1 VKSTKTRAL
10 EAAVELVG
18 SNGLRA
24 LTHARVD
31 ARAGLPKGSTSNH
44 FRTRAAL
51 LAGVLDW
58 ILQRE
63 LPEVG
68 ATFAPASGD
77 ELVDSLCDVLDY
89 LTTVNRAGTTARLAL
104 FLEAAHDEQLRM
116 AVSRGRA
123 LMEAAAVSMLARLGA
138 ADPVTA
144 AGAIAACSEGLI
156 LHRIARH
163 DQTDP
168 RPIYELL
175 VRAALAPRGSE
186 PQ

>member
-1 VKSTKTRAL
+1 MKSTKIRAL
-10 EAAVELVG
+10 EAAVDLVG
-18 SNGLRA
+18 SQGLRA

-51 LAGVLDW
+51 LGGVLDW
-58 ILQRE
+58 ILERE
-63 LPEVG
+63 LPQVDT
-68 ATFAPASGD
+68 ALAPASAG
-77 ELVDSLCDVLDY
+77 ELVDGLCEVLDY
-89 LTTVNRAGTTARLAL
+89 LTGVNRPATTARLAL
-104 FLEAAHDEQLRM
+104 FLEAGHDEQLRT

-163 DQTDP
+163 DETDP

-175 VRAALAPRGSE
+175 VRAAFAPGQS
-186 PQ
+186 Q